1 MPRFVRED
9 FAAKRLCIFCLNCQC
24 PRCGPAGCGICLGVV
39 YNMGK
44 KVCMFVLNPFVHDAR
59 VMRACTALAEGGYQV
74 DLIAVSDDGNP
85 SLPRRENAHG
95 FSVYRVEKK
104 PWLIKKTVLLLKWLR
119 ANPLLLFP
127 TALAAAACLYLAPLP
142 ALLVG
147 LYVLSVAWGATRK
160 LYVYASVLLKMTC
173 AGLRGTYDIY
183 HANDLNTLVQAL
195 VCGKVFHRK
204 KVLYDSHEVQA
215 SRVGYGGG
223 ARLLEKL
230 LVRRPDR
237 ILMTTD
243 TRADFMA
250 ALYGIPRP
258 DVIHNYAAYTGD
270 ESILHK
276 QDLHRILL
284 YQGGLGVGRGLEN
297 IIEAAPHFN
306 RGVVVFIGKGKL
318 RGPLEKRAA
327 ALGITD
333 RVRFRDMLPLDTLK
347 YYTADAYL
355 GFQLITNICFNHY
368 SALSNKLFEYMMSDV
383 PVVACGLVEIKK
395 VVQQYGVGVCVDS
408 REPMEIARG
417 VNALL
422 DDPRQYAA
430 CKQNCRVAK
439 QQLNWDVEKVRFL
452 QIYSELLDE

>member
-1 MPRFVRED
+1 
-9 FAAKRLCIFCLNCQC
+9 
-24 PRCGPAGCGICLGVV
+24 
-39 YNMGK
+39 MGK

-276 QDLHRILL
+276 QDLHRMLDIPPEEPILL